1 MGFTLFGGAFMI
13 IETLKSNMVCEEN
26 TVEYTYNLVQSELE
40 VNTNGERRV
49 IDVYG
54 VEIESE
60 VKNKDKHVERY
71 REHVGCITP
80 NRYKG
85 SELLGLLRNNG
96 VSPIHLIDIIE
107 EYIEEYY
114 ADFDEVVQA
123 IAN

>member
-1 MGFTLFGGAFMI
+1 MI

-26 TVEYTYNLVQSELE
+26 TVEYTYNLIQSELE

-71 REHVGCITP
+71 RENVGCITP

>member
-1 MGFTLFGGAFMI
+1 MI
-13 IETLKSNMVCEEN
+13 IETLKSNMECEEN
-26 TVEYTYNLVQSELE
+26 TIEYTYNLIQSELE
-40 VNTNGERRV
+40 IHMDGERRV

-60 VKNKDKHVERY
+60 VKNKGKHVKQY
-71 REHVGCITP
+71 KEHVQCITP
-80 NRYKG
+80 NKYKG
-85 SELLGLLRNNG
+85 SELLGLLKNNV

-107 EYIEEYY
+107 EYIETYY